1 MSLKIGSTSIGSLYF
16 GSTKIGQAY
25 LGNVKVYESAVAPVM
40 PYLVFEFT
48 ASDFVPTADPSSTHG
63 KKKGGSYAIG
73 YTSRFGSWTQVSS
86 SPNRWKW
93 EGWDYSYID
102 DMYGIPWAFAFQH
115 DVTGNVV
122 SQLTSANLGGGTC
135 KIIDCGGFDY
145 VDSNNNTFQNMDRC
159 FGPATALTEF
169 VTMQTPS
176 TLVNVNSVFFGA
188 TNVAAGALDQYTYWS
203 TYNTNI
209 INHSSTFK
217 DCGANSQTGLQELN
231 QIPTG
236 WGGNM
241 VPVSHTYTA
250 TNQTTAGWQMDA
262 SGTDVAIP
270 FGSLGGSL
278 NIFTTESVSQYSGV
292 NMRKTT
298 VYNRC
303 NGFSTSAAT
312 YYYPMFWQVSGTPYC
327 PTSTTSNVPLS
338 WVRVTSMYNGML
350 TAAQSSGDMPGTL
363 DYSTYG
369 PMDKEFGTFDS
380 TRVVY
385 FGFLVLNSPIDS
397 SFDWTTTPYGI
408 HSNNFFR
415 NTVINWFVE

>member
-1 MSLKIGSTSIGSLYF
+1 MPEYIY
-16 GSTKIGQAY
+16 AY
-25 LGNVKVYESAVAPVM
+25 QGKFIAPSSGKVLGKVVPVSVM

-48 ASDFVPTADPSSTHG
+48 ASDFVPTADPNPDHG
-63 KKKGGSYAIG
+63 SVKNVSYGMIG
-73 YTSRFGSWTQVSS
+73 YTSTFGTWTQVSS

-93 EGWDYSYID
+93 EGWDYSYLD
-102 DMYGIPWAFAFQH
+102 GMYGIPWAFAFQDH
-115 DVTGNVV
+115 YDTLN
-122 SQLTSANLGGGTC
+122 SLLISTNLGNGTC
-135 KIIDCGGFDY
+135 EI
-145 VDSNNNTFQNMDRC
+145 VDAGNFNYTDSVHTFQNMDRA

-169 VTMQTPS
+169 VTMQTPI

-188 TNVAAGALDQYTYWS
+188 TNVASGALDQYTYWS

-209 INHSSTFK
+209 ANHSSTFK
-217 DCGANSQTGLQELN
+217 DTGANSQTGLAELN

-250 TNQTTAGWQMDA
+250 TKQTAAAWQMDA

-270 FGSLGGSL
+270 FGSLGGAL
-278 NIFTTESVSQYSGV
+278 NIFTTASVSQYAGV
-292 NMRKTT
+292 NMRKSNIM
-298 VYNRC
+298 NRC

-312 YYYPMFWQVSGTPYC
+312 YYYPMFWQASGTPYY

-338 WVRVTSMYNGML
+338 WIRVTSMYNGML
-350 TAAQSSGDMPGTL
+350 TAAQSTGDMPGTL

-385 FGFLVLNSPIDS
+385 FGFLVLNSPINS

-408 HSNNFFR
+408 HSNKNFR
-415 NTVINWFVE
+415 NAVINWFVE

>member
-1 MSLKIGSTSIGSLYF
+1 MPEYIYAYQGKFIAPASGKVIGR
-16 GSTKIGQAY
+16 
-25 LGNVKVYESAVAPVM
+25 VAPVNVK

-63 KKKGGSYAIG
+63 MVKDRSYAIG
-73 YTSRFGSWTQVSS
+73 YTSRYGTWTQVSA

-93 EGWDYSYID
+93 EGWDYSYVD
-102 DMYGIPWAFAFQH
+102 ELYGIPWAFAFQEA
-115 DVTGNVV
+115 DTGVLF

-135 KIIDCGGFDY
+135 KIIACGGFDY
-145 VDSNNNTFQNMDRC
+145 VGIHNNTFQNMDRC

-169 VTMQTPS
+169 VTMQTPN

-188 TNVAAGALDQYTYWS
+188 TNVASGALDQYTYWS
-203 TYNTNI
+203 TYNINI
-209 INHSSTFK
+209 RNHSSTFK
-217 DCGANSQTGLQELN
+217 DTGANSQTGLQELN

-241 VPVSHTYTA
+241 MPVSHTYTA
-250 TNQTTAGWQMDA
+250 TRLSGYASWKMSV

-270 FGSLGGSL
+270 FGNLGGAL
-278 NIFTTESVSQYSGV
+278 NIFTTASVSQYTGV
-292 NMRKTT
+292 NMRKTS

-303 NGFSTSAAT
+303 NGFSDSAAT
-312 YYYPMFWQVSGTPYC
+312 YYYPMFWQASGTPYY
-327 PTSTTSNVPLS
+327 PTSATSNVPLS
-338 WVRVTSMYNGML
+338 WIRVTSMYNGML
-350 TAAQSSGDMPGTL
+350 TAAQSTGDMPGTL

-380 TRVVY
+380 TRNVY
-385 FGFLVLNSPIDS
+385 FGFLVLNTPIHS

-415 NTVINWFVE
+415 NTVINWFIE